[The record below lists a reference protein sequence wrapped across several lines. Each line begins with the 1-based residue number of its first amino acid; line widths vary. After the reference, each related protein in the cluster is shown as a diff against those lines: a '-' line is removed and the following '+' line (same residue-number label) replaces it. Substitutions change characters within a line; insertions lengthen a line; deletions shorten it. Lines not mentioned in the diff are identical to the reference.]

1 MIPRILVPI
10 DARPPAAD
18 PAADGARRRPSSMD
32 ERALIPPALPIVTLD
47 GRTNIPASLPLESI
61 AARTLVPRDVNWE
74 LFQSEVQ
81 SSAPLIPT
89 DMDERVAVP
98 SGARP
103 PAILQPIEHVPLDL
117 VDPDILTTGEIQLL
131 ASEQKEKAAKSE
143 LLVRISS
150 GLIHALIILAL
161 IYMPQFSRRDRSQ
174 EETEI
179 ARRQLSYV
187 FLPPGLR
194 NPPRVTQPAEP
205 RSDKLHIDPRI
216 LRRIAPP
223 EPQPLPGPPEPE
235 RVIKNL
241 PNAPT
246 AQPSVAPPQ
255 PAPPKSD
262 QPRPPLKLE
271 LPDQPQPSRGLV
283 LPKLSP
289 GRAIEESAKE
299 AARSSGRSAA
309 ISGPLPGSRGAPGG
323 GGPSQGL
330 MSNGIEMLTPTEGVD
345 FSNYLAR
352 VLASVRRNWYSVIP
366 ESARL
371 GDRGRVI
378 LQFKILR
385 QGAVPAGEPAL
396 VDTSGK
402 EPLDRAAVSAIR
414 TSSPFE
420 PLPPAFSGPYIEL
433 RFIFLYNL
441 PIDYAQ

>member
-18 PAADGARRRPSSMD
+18 PATDAARRRPSSMD
-32 ERALIPPALPIVTLD
+32 ERALIPPALPIVILD

-61 AARTLVPRDVNWE
+61 AARILVPRDVNWE
-74 LFQSEVQ
+74 LFKSEVE

-89 DMDERVAVP
+89 DMDERIAVP
-98 SGARP
+98 SGAKP
-103 PAILQPIEHVPLDL
+103 PQILQPIQHVPLDL
-117 VDPDILTTGEIQLL
+117 VDPDILTTGEVHLM

-161 IYMPQFSRRDRSQ
+161 LFGPNLAPHRDRSQ

-194 NPPRVTQPAEP
+194 NPPRVTQPNEP

-235 RVIKNL
+235 RVVKDL

-246 AQPSVAPPQ
+246 PQPSVAPPQ
-255 PAPPKSD
+255 PAPKSD
-262 QPRPPLKLE
+262 LARPPVKLE

-299 AARSSGRSAA
+299 AARSSGRRAA

-352 VLASVRRNWYSVIP
+352 VLASVRRNWYAVIP
-366 ESARL
+366 ASAQM

-378 LQFKILR
+378 LQFKIMR

>member
-18 PAADGARRRPSSMD
+18 PAVDGARRRPSSMD

-74 LFQSEVQ
+74 LSQSAVE

-89 DMDERVAVP
+89 DMDERIAVP
-98 SGARP
+98 SGAKP
-103 PAILQPIEHVPLDL
+103 PRILQPIEHVPLDL
-117 VDPDILTTGEIQLL
+117 VDPDILTTGEIQLM
-131 ASEQKEKAAKSE
+131 AGEQKEKSARSE

-150 GLIHALIILAL
+150 GLIHALILLAL

-194 NPPRVTQPAEP
+194 NPPRVTQPTEP

-235 RVIKNL
+235 RVVKDL

-246 AQPSVAPPQ
+246 AQPSVVPPQ
-255 PAPPKSD
+255 SAPPKSD
-262 QPRPPLKLE
+262 LPRPPVKLE

-309 ISGPLPGSRGAPGG
+309 ISGPLPGSRSAPGG

-330 MSNGIEMLTPTEGVD
+330 MSNGIELLTPTEGVD

-352 VLASVRRNWYSVIP
+352 VLASVRQNWYSVIP
-366 ESARL
+366 QSARL

-378 LQFKILR
+378 LQFKIMR
-385 QGAVPAGEPAL
+385 EGGVPAGEPAL

>member
-1 MIPRILVPI
+1 M
-10 DARPPAAD
+10 
-18 PAADGARRRPSSMD
+18 
-32 ERALIPPALPIVTLD
+32 
-47 GRTNIPASLPLESI
+47 
-61 AARTLVPRDVNWE
+61 
-74 LFQSEVQ
+74 
-81 SSAPLIPT
+81 
-89 DMDERVAVP
+89 
-98 SGARP
+98 
-103 PAILQPIEHVPLDL
+103 
-117 VDPDILTTGEIQLL
+117 
-131 ASEQKEKAAKSE
+131 
-143 LLVRISS
+143 
-150 GLIHALIILAL
+150 
-161 IYMPQFSRRDRSQ
+161 
-174 EETEI
+174 
-179 ARRQLSYV
+179 
-187 FLPPGLR
+187 
-194 NPPRVTQPAEP
+194 TQPAEP

>member
-18 PAADGARRRPSSMD
+18 PATDAVRRRPSSMD
-32 ERALIPPALPIVTLD
+32 ERALIPPALPIVILD

-61 AARTLVPRDVNWE
+61 AARILVPRDVNWE
-74 LFQSEVQ
+74 LFKSEVE

-89 DMDERVAVP
+89 DMDERIAVP
-98 SGARP
+98 SGAKP
-103 PAILQPIEHVPLDL
+103 PQILQPIQHVPLDL
-117 VDPDILTTGEIQLL
+117 VDPDILTTGEVHLM

-161 IYMPQFSRRDRSQ
+161 LFGPNLAPHRDRSQ

-194 NPPRVTQPAEP
+194 NPPRVTQPNEP

-235 RVIKNL
+235 RVVKDL

-246 AQPSVAPPQ
+246 PQPSVAPPQ
-255 PAPPKSD
+255 PAPKSD
-262 QPRPPLKLE
+262 LARPPVKLE

-299 AARSSGRSAA
+299 AARSSGRRAA

-352 VLASVRRNWYSVIP
+352 VLASVRRNWYAVIP
-366 ESARL
+366 ASAQM

-378 LQFKILR
+378 LQFKIMR